1 MLCTSATRW
10 RQKLTHLN
18 GWSGC
23 NMLTQDS
30 QERREYYRI
39 QDRIA
44 LQISNEPDPA
54 QSSLL
59 FTLLNELYLLDLEAQ
74 PLLRSISE
82 QQRTLV
88 NYLKITNKRIDLLA
102 NALAQELI
110 KEFGEPQEVTISEQ
124 SIDFIIPDRCP
135 ADSIL
140 TLRLI
145 LLPQAF
151 GLQLQARVLDCKPV
165 STGFRVAAVFHEITD
180 TQRQV
185 LARHIMHKQAQE
197 RREALADQQ
206 E

>member
-1 MLCTSATRW
+1 MPTNKARGRNIMLHCNRLRARMLCTSATCW
-10 RQKLTHLN
+10 RQKLTYLN

-102 NALAQELI
+102 NR
-110 KEFGEPQEVTISEQ
+110 SE
-124 SIDFIIPDRCP
+124 
-135 ADSIL
+135 
-140 TLRLI
+140 
-145 LLPQAF
+145 
-151 GLQLQARVLDCKPV
+151 
-165 STGFRVAAVFHEITD
+165 
-180 TQRQV
+180 
-185 LARHIMHKQAQE
+185 E
-197 RREALADQQ
+197 RRVGKECRSR
-206 E
+206 

>member
-1 MLCTSATRW
+1 MI
-10 RQKLTHLN
+10 
-18 GWSGC
+18 
-23 NMLTQDS
+23 TQDS
-30 QERREYYRI
+30 QERRAYYRI
-39 QDRIA
+39 RDRIA
-44 LQISNEPDPA
+44 LQISTGAPSGED
-54 QSSLL
+54 SLL
-59 FTLLNELYLLDLEAQ
+59 FNLLNELYLLELESQ

-102 NALAQELI
+102 NALAQGLM
-110 KEFGEPQEVTISEQ
+110 KDFGEPQEVTLSEDGICFLDTRHHQ
-124 SIDFIIPDRCP
+124 PG
-135 ADSIL
+135 SIL

-151 GLQLQARVLDCKPV
+151 GLQLQARIVNCQA
-165 STGFRVAAVFHEITD
+165 TGDRFKVAACFHEPSE

-197 RREALADQQ
+197 RREALADLQ

>member
-1 MLCTSATRW
+1 MF
-10 RQKLTHLN
+10 
-18 GWSGC
+18 
-23 NMLTQDS
+23 TQDT
-30 QERREYYRI
+30 QDRRAYYRI

-44 LQISNEPDPA
+44 LQITSGDTPEEDN
-54 QSSLL
+54 LL
-59 FTLLNELYLLDLEAQ
+59 FSLLNELYLLELESQ

-82 QQRTLV
+82 QQRSLV
-88 NYLKITNKRIDLLA
+88 SYLKITNKRIDLLA
-102 NALAQELI
+102 NALAQGLM
-110 KEFGEPQEVTISEQ
+110 KEFGEPQEVSISEDGISFVDDCQ
-124 SIDFIIPDRCP
+124 HEQ
-135 ADSIL
+135 DSIL

-151 GLQLQARVLDCKPV
+151 GLQLQAQVIRCEASQEGYLI
-165 STGFRVAAVFHEITD
+165 AARFHELSE

>member
-1 MLCTSATRW
+1 
-10 RQKLTHLN
+10 
-18 GWSGC
+18 
-23 NMLTQDS
+23 MLTQDS
-30 QERREYYRI
+30 QERCEYYRI

-135 ADSIL
+135 ADNIL

-151 GLQLQARVLDCKPV
+151 GLQLQARVLDCQPV

>member
-1 MLCTSATRW
+1 M
-10 RQKLTHLN
+10 H
-18 GWSGC
+18 
-23 NMLTQDS
+23 TQDF
-30 QERREYYRI
+30 QERRAYYRI

-44 LQISNEPDPA
+44 LQISTGTSEDS
-54 QSSLL
+54 QL
-59 FTLLNELYLLDLEAQ
+59 FNLLNELYLLELESQ

-102 NALAQELI
+102 NALAQGLLES
-110 KEFGEPQEVTISEQ
+110 FGEPQEVTLSE
-124 SIDFIIPDRCP
+124 
-135 ADSIL
+135 DSISFIAPCAHAPGSII

-151 GLQLQARVLDCKPV
+151 GLQLQARIV
-165 STGFRVAAVFHEITD
+165 SCQAAEGGFRVAATFHQPSD

-185 LARHIMHKQAQE
+185 LARHVMHKQAQE
-197 RREALADQQ
+197 RREALAGQQQ

>member
-1 MLCTSATRW
+1 
-10 RQKLTHLN
+10 
-18 GWSGC
+18 
-23 NMLTQDS
+23 MLTQDT
-30 QERREYYRI
+30 QERRAYYRI

-44 LQISNEPDPA
+44 LQISSEPACA
-54 QSSLL
+54 QDSML
-59 FTLLNELYLLDLEAQ
+59 FSLLNELYLLELEAQ

-102 NALAQELI
+102 NALAQGLM
-110 KEFGEPQEVTISEQ
+110 KEFGEPQPVSLSEEG
-124 SIDFIIPDRCP
+124 IDFVTAKAHAAEDY
-135 ADSIL
+135 L

-151 GLQLQARVLDCKPV
+151 GLQLHARVLSCQPV
-165 STGFRVAAVFHEITD
+165 ADGFRVAVRFHEITEI
-180 TQRQV
+180 QRQV

>member
-1 MLCTSATRW
+1 
-10 RQKLTHLN
+10 
-18 GWSGC
+18 
-23 NMLTQDS
+23 MLTQDT
-30 QERREYYRI
+30 QDRRAYYRI

-44 LQISNEPDPA
+44 LQINTGSTPEHDTH
-54 QSSLL
+54 L
-59 FTLLNELYLLDLEAQ
+59 FHLLNELYLLELESQ

-102 NALAQELI
+102 NALAQSLM
-110 KEFGEPQEVTISEQ
+110 KEFGEPQEVIISEDGI
-124 SIDFIIPDRCP
+124 SFVDCCEHHPGD
-135 ADSIL
+135 IL

-145 LLPQAF
+145 LFPQAF
-151 GLQLQARVLDCKPV
+151 GLQLEAEVARCQPAAG
-165 STGFRVAAVFHEITD
+165 GFEIAARFHEPSE

-185 LARHIMHKQAQE
+185 LARHIMHRQAQE

>member
-1 MLCTSATRW
+1 
-10 RQKLTHLN
+10 
-18 GWSGC
+18 
-23 NMLTQDS
+23 MLTQDT
-30 QERREYYRI
+30 QERRAYYRI
-39 QDRIA
+39 RDRIA
-44 LQISNEPDPA
+44 LEISSEPSPA
-54 QSSLL
+54 QDSLL
-59 FTLLNELYLLDLEAQ
+59 FSLLNELYLLELESQ

-82 QQRTLV
+82 QQRALV

-102 NALAQELI
+102 NALAQGLM
-110 KEFGEPQEVTISEQ
+110 KDFGEPQDVTLSEAG
-124 SIDFIIPDRCP
+124 IDFVDGQEHPR
-135 ADSIL
+135 DSIL

-151 GLQLQARVLDCKPV
+151 GLQLQARVLHCTPAN
-165 STGFRVAAVFHEITD
+165 GGYRIAACFHEPSE